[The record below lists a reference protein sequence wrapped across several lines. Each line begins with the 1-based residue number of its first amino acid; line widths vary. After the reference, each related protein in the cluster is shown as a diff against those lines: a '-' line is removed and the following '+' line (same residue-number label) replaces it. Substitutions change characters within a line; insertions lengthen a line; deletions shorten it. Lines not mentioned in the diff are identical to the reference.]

1 VQCDNDSFSYQ
12 ELQLHLIGFLHDR
25 ATAQI
30 NLVLLLHFTG
40 ITLFSQILFSS
51 VDRVDKQ
58 FPFFITDKRP

>member
-1 VQCDNDSFSYQ
+1 MYQ
-12 ELQLHLIGFLHDR
+12 ELQLHIIGLLHDR
-25 ATAQI
+25 ATAHI
-30 NLVLLLHFTG
+30 TLALLGHFTG